1 MPEAP
6 TVVVNSSGLRSL
18 VATAVALSD
27 TSARDVVLL
36 HVRDG
41 RQTSA
46 IRAEHCMR
54 QAEHFQITR
63 TVEIELPHIESD
75 LYVPADQDGGASP
88 LALPQTML
96 VALGRAIR
104 LKARRLIWPAQ
115 FNGDFATI
123 GRATEQVVLIEHL
136 AQLEQQQTPA
146 IEMPLLELTD
156 QQLIELGTQLGV
168 PWELAWTCML
178 AQDRPCMTCQPCR
191 HRHAAFESAGIAD
204 PIEQPVKR

>member
-27 TSARDVVLL
+27 TEARDVVLL
-36 HVRDG
+36 HIRDG
-41 RQTSA
+41 RPTAA
-46 IRAEHCMR
+46 IRAEHCRR
-54 QAEHFQITR
+54 QAEHFQIKR

-75 LYVPADQDGGASP
+75 LYVPVDQDGGASP
-88 LALPQTML
+88 LALPQTLL

-104 LKARRLIWPAQ
+104 LKACRLIWPGQ
-115 FNGDFATI
+115 FNADFATI

-136 AQLEQQQTPA
+136 GQLEQQQTPA
-146 IEMPLLELTD
+146 IEIPLLELKD

-168 PWELAWTCML
+168 PWELAWACML

-191 HRHAAFESAGIAD
+191 YRHAAFEAAGIAD